1 MIMTEEKIIEAYRNY
16 LTDENSIICLDNS
29 QGDFIENVK
38 KAIRHVSAVIVL
50 VATNSD
56 KLTCYGQDTI
66 LKNLT
71 KAVKDSKVRNVG
83 GYYWQGKIALGE
95 LFQIIREQSSSPI
108 LQYRTYARDI
118 RKTIFNLEQIRV
130 KELLV
135 QSDDSQTSV
144 FWGSHGRS
152 KLLQKKFGKSKSKL
166 IFFEG
171 QWLWSIQGVKI
182 QEITLLEPLKTGK

>member
-1 MIMTEEKIIEAYRNY
+1 MTEEKIIEAYRNY

-50 VATNSD
+50 VATKSD

-66 LKNLT
+66 LKDLN

-83 GYYWQGKIALGE
+83 GYYWQGKIALGK

-108 LQYRTYARDI
+108 LQYRIHAGDI
-118 RKTIFNLEQIRV
+118 RKTVVSLEKIRV

-144 FWGSHGRS
+144 FWGNHGKG
-152 KLLQKKFGKSKSKL
+152 KLLQKKFGKSKL

-182 QEITLLEPLKTGK
+182 QENTLLEPLKTGK